1 MYIHY
6 EINKDLARFTV
17 IYKEHSIKALYTFG
31 SSVTDL
37 FNLKESDIDYWLKWR
52 IKYLSDVLNAI

>member
-37 FNLKESDIDYWLKWR
+37 FNLKESDIDLLVEMEDK
-52 IKYLSDVLNAI
+52 VLV